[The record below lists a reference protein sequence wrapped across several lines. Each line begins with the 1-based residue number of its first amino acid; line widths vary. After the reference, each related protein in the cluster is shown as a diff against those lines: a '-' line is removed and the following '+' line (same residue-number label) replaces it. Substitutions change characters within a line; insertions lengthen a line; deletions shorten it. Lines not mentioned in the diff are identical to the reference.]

1 MDNSRARTSTMRT
14 IDPGERDMSLTQH
27 PTTTDAARQPQ
38 RRKAER
44 LAIAAAAVVTIL
56 AVAAIA
62 LLVTNDGEPAA
73 APAPVPSVAP
83 SSTPDASPPAAVQ
96 TPQDV
101 AAAEAKARYRE
112 YLRVS
117 DEIGQNGYTSSA
129 PYDAVTVD
137 PERTNVELAF
147 RTIGRNE
154 GARQIGDVVVASLE
168 VTSVDLEV
176 GPGSYP
182 KVVLEACL
190 DVSDVD
196 VIDSTGKSLVTAD
209 RLDRSASTVT
219 LHRYEPGTPGA
230 EAGGWY
236 VFETTAASEPC

>member
-1 MDNSRARTSTMRT
+1 MRT
-14 IDPGERDMSLTQH
+14 TDPGERDMSLTQH
-27 PTTTDAARQPQ
+27 PTTADAPRRPQ

-56 AVAAIA
+56 AVTAIA
-62 LLVTNDGEPAA
+62 FLVTNDGEPAA

-83 SSTPDASPPAAVQ
+83 SRTPDASPPAAVQ

-101 AAAEAKARYRE
+101 AAAEATARYRE

-190 DVSDVD
+190 DVSGVD

-219 LHRYEPGTPGA
+219 LYRYEPGTPGA

-236 VFETTAASEPC
+236 VFETTAAGEPC